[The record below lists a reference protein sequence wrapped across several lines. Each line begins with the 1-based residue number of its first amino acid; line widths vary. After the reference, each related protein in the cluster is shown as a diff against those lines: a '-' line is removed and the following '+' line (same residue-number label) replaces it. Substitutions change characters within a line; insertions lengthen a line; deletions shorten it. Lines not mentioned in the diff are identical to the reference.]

1 MSSAD
6 SAVLVTGGAG
16 FIGSHMCAALS
27 EAGIDVVVLDDFS
40 NSDRSV
46 IDRLG
51 KIMGRLPGVVE
62 GNVMDGPL
70 LDRLF
75 RERSIAAVLHFA
87 AFKAVGE
94 SVQKPIDYYRNNV
107 AGTLSLLQAM
117 QRAGVKTFVFS
128 SSATV
133 YGADAP
139 VPYTEKTALGPFNP
153 YGWTKRMVEQILTD
167 QCLADPQWRVACL
180 RYFNPV
186 GAHSS
191 GLIGESP
198 SGVPNNLMPYIAQVA
213 SGQRPFLQVFGGD
226 YPTPDGTGVRD
237 YIHVMDLAEGHLA
250 ALRHL
255 ESHEGLLTLNLG
267 TGQGVSVLEMAK
279 AFEAVSGRAIACK
292 IVGRRAG
299 DLAAYWAD
307 AEEAARLL
315 GWRARRGALE
325 MCTDVWRWQQYAAT
339 L

>member
-51 KIMGRLPGVVE
+51 KIMGRLPSVVE

-94 SVQKPIDYYRNNV
+94 SVQKPIDYYWNNV

-133 YGADAP
+133 YGADAS